1 MHTIMVV
8 TAANITIVPATM
20 ADIPPTSLATLLVAG
35 ERVVPTVSL
44 EAVVVSLRAV
54 VSMATVVEGGG
65 VGGGVKGGAA
75 KEVKVLL
82 MGLPI

>member
-1 MHTIMVV
+1 MVA

-35 ERVVPTVSL
+35 ERVVPTGALVSL

-65 VGGGVKGGAA
+65 VGGVKGGAA